1 MFHRYYD
8 NSLKYNWLLVGA
20 SVRSSI
26 TVIFSRINLLPDNEA
41 HVILAMPGEG
51 EHDSVTFSYTE
62 SMQ

>member
-1 MFHRYYD
+1 MIIALNTIGYWLEHLSD
-8 NSLKYNWLLVGA
+8 HLYND
-20 SVRSSI
+20 I